1 MKTKE
6 KILSAALRLFNEY
19 GLDAVTLRQIASEIG
34 ISQGNLNYHFPKKEA
49 IVEAL
54 YQQLVAK
61 ISIDFSQFED
71 TNITLAVLFA
81 VGKKTLL
88 ALYDYRFI
96 MLDFVRVMKQ
106 HPNIQQHF
114 KELNV
119 LRQQQYAQLFQ
130 VLEQEQLMQPEA
142 FPKQYDYLKI
152 QFSILGDYWIASAEV
167 LRDDLSEEAKI
178 DYYLKIL
185 ISSLYPN
192 LTRQGKKEFLKLLR
206 TIEVKVHEDET
217 AL

>member
-34 ISQGNLNYHFPKKEA
+34 ISQGNLNYHFPKKKD

-61 ISIDFSQFED
+61 INVDFSQFED
-71 TNITLAVLFA
+71 TNITLEVLFA
-81 VGKKTLL
+81 AGKRTLL

-106 HPNIQQHF
+106 HPSIQQHF

-119 LRQQQYAQLFQ
+119 LRQQQYGQLFQ
-130 VLEQEQLMQPEA
+130 ALEQQQLMQPEA
-142 FPKQYDYLKI
+142 FPEQYDYLKI

-167 LRDDLSEEAKI
+167 LRDDLSKEAKI
-178 DYYLKIL
+178 AYYLKIL

-192 LTRQGKKEFLKLLR
+192 LTRQGKKEFLKLLQ
-206 TIEVKVHEDET
+206 TIKV
-217 AL
+217 

>member
-6 KILSAALRLFNEY
+6 KILSAALRLFNDY

-34 ISQGNLNYHFPKKEA
+34 ISQGNLNYHFPKKED

-61 ISIDFSQFED
+61 INVDFSQFED
-71 TNITLAVLFA
+71 TNITLEVLLA
-81 VGKKTLL
+81 VGKRTLL

-106 HPNIQQHF
+106 HPSIQQHF

-130 VLEQEQLMQPEA
+130 ALEQQQLMQPEA
-142 FPKQYDYLKI
+142 FPEQYDYLKI

-167 LRDDLSEEAKI
+167 LRNDLSKEAKI
-178 DYYLKIL
+178 AYYLKIL

-192 LTRQGKKEFLKLLR
+192 LTRQGKKEFLKLLQ
-206 TIEVKVHEDET
+206 TIEV
-217 AL
+217 

>member
-34 ISQGNLNYHFPKKEA
+34 ISQGNLNYHFPKKED

-61 ISIDFSQFED
+61 INVDFSQFED

-81 VGKKTLL
+81 VGKRTLL

-185 ISSLYPN
+185 ISSLYSN
-192 LTRQGKKEFLKLLR
+192 LTRQGKKEFLKLLQ
-206 TIEVKVHEDET
+206 TIEV
-217 AL
+217 